1 MTNYQIAT
9 FKDNDFTL
17 DVRVDII
24 NKTIWLSMKEICDL
38 YQKNKSTI
46 SRHIN
51 NLKRQN
57 PSNVEGM
64 VAKYATVLSTRN
76 RLYDQALYNLDLIK
90 EIGVLV
96 KSNRGILL
104 EKFLCD
110 YLNKTEENKDETIII
125 YNNGEVT
132 LDVTVSP
139 KEETV
144 WLNQNQIAYLFDST
158 RANISTHIGNIVNEK
173 ELEIS
178 SVCKKS
184 LHTGT
189 DGKTYSVIFYNL
201 DMILAIGYRVK
212 GSRAIEFRRW
222 ATHVLKKYLLQGYA
236 IDEQRVISVRNIVR
250 LENDVEELKVK
261 VNDIEKKM
269 FVEPVKDR
277 LFYAGE
283 FFDAYEFVCSLVM
296 KAKKELII
304 IDPYFDV
311 VGLSVLE
318 KCLPGVKRIIV
329 ISTYAKLNQTDIDK
343 FVSQYG
349 NIQIICNDSF
359 HDRFLIID
367 KKECYVIGSSINYL
381 GNKVFSAYKH
391 EDSITKAILNIL
403 NL

>member
-76 RLYDQALYNLDLIK
+76 RFYDQALYNLDLIK

-104 EKFLCD
+104 EKFLLE
-110 YLNKTEENKDETIII
+110 YLMKTDENNTDIII
-125 YNNGEVT
+125 YNNGEVS
-132 LDVTVSP
+132 LDVRISP
-139 KEETV
+139 LEETV
-144 WLNQNQIAYLFDST
+144 WLNQNQIAELFETTQPNVSMHIQ
-158 RANISTHIGNIVNEK
+158 NIIKEEEVLGTIYKDFLYMGNNGQE
-173 ELEIS
+173 
-178 SVCKKS
+178 
-184 LHTGT
+184 
-189 DGKTYSVIFYNL
+189 YSITLYNL
-201 DMILAIGYRVK
+201 DIILAVGYRVK
-212 GSRAIEFRRW
+212 SKRAIEFRRW

-236 IDEQRVISVRNIVR
+236 IDEQRVVSVRNIVR
-250 LENDVEELKVK
+250 LENDVDELKVK

-283 FFDAYEFVCSLVM
+283 FFDAYEFVCSLVI
-296 KAKKELII
+296 KAKEELII

-329 ISTYAKLNQTDIDK
+329 ISSYAKLNQTDVDK

-349 NIQIICNDSF
+349 NIQIIYNDSF
-359 HDRFLIID
+359 HDRFIISD
-367 KKECYVIGSSINYL
+367 KKECYAIGSSINRL
-381 GNKVFSAYKH
+381 GNRVFSAFKH
-391 EDSITKAILNIL
+391 EDSITNAILNIL